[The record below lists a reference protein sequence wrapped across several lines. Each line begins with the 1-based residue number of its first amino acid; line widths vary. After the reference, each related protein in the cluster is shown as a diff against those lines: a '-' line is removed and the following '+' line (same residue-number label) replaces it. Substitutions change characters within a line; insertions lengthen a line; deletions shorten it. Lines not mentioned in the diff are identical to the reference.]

1 MTCDAAALP
10 LSKPALL
17 GFRSSALSLVLVV
30 LALLCARQVGWAFVF
45 PAHLSP
51 GPDTAP
57 LSSLPFSHPATLLFT
72 NLQHSASIGP
82 SCVLDVSAYLSYLY
96 LTHSC

>member
-17 GFRSSALSLVLVV
+17 GFRSSALSLVLVA
-30 LALLCARQVGWAFVF
+30 LALLY
-45 PAHLSP
+45 
-51 GPDTAP
+51 
-57 LSSLPFSHPATLLFT
+57 
-72 NLQHSASIGP
+72 ASIGP